1 MNINSTLDANH
12 SLTSNATTVRTIS
25 DYGIHDSPTKNLMT
39 GNGQRKSVSS
49 PQIAGLEQDEPFA
62 KLKSLPI
69 QLQHDNSQNSPLPSP
84 VESNYPSSISSS
96 IGELDIETGK
106 RIRRSR
112 SRALIA
118 PSTSYEGSKAYAA
131 TSTVAMNVSGRLGD
145 KGNQDEPDN
154 PDNVMVVTNADATDE
169 DDLAYDGLNALPTN
183 DAIRQAFHGSDQPM
197 QPGGMS
203 IFPFTLFLT
212 FLNLQLFIY
221 F

>member
-1 MNINSTLDANH
+1 M
-12 SLTSNATTVRTIS
+12 
-25 DYGIHDSPTKNLMT
+25 
-39 GNGQRKSVSS
+39 
-49 PQIAGLEQDEPFA
+49 EQDEPFA

-118 PSTSYEGSKAYAA
+118 PSTSYEGSKAYAE
-131 TSTVAMNVSGRLGD
+131 TSTIAMNVSGRLGD

-154 PDNVMVVTNADATDE
+154 PDNVMAVTNADTVDE

-183 DAIRQAFHGSDQPM
+183 DAIIQAFQGSDQPM

-203 IFPFTLFLT
+203 NFPFLSLLT
-212 FLNLQLFIY
+212 FSQLLTF
-221 F
+221 FFFFFFLKWFSNPQ

>member
-1 MNINSTLDANH
+1 M
-12 SLTSNATTVRTIS
+12 TSNATTVRTVS

-49 PQIAGLEQDEPFA
+49 PQIAGMEQDEPFA

-69 QLQHDNSQNSPLPSP
+69 QLQHDNNQNSPLPSP

-118 PSTSYEGSKAYAA
+118 PSTSYEGSKAYAE
-131 TSTVAMNVSGRLGD
+131 TSTIAMNVSGRLGD

-154 PDNVMVVTNADATDE
+154 PDNVMAVTNADTVDE
-169 DDLAYDGLNALPTN
+169 DDLVYDGMNALPTN
-183 DAIRQAFHGSDQPM
+183 DAIIQAFQGSDQPT
-197 QPGGMS
+197 QPNGMS
-203 IFPFTLFLT
+203 SFPFISLLT
-212 FLNLQLFIY
+212 SRNF
-221 F
+221 